1 MWRAVA
7 DGDVGVND
15 AAACSRRSCVF
26 TTPSN
31 HSSIALLRIK
41 PGFHSNAI
49 AKRQRQPIGM
59 LGRSSGNHNWLLA
72 NAIKRLRFLRFS
84 FTQRTQRKRL
94 RLNGNRASLINRTV
108 ENKKHSIPPSFVPAF
123 HVSANDCLH
132 VLYWLFRLS
141 LVKGFRFSS
150 IGRNLAQYLKP
161 CSEFDFNKYC
171 TYWCKNNMYCFPVYT
186 TDEILKI
193 IHIFPNN
200 KAPGPDN
207 INSSLLI
214 NVWNYCISTRA
225 YNIIFHLQQVV
236 PVAY

>member
-1 MWRAVA
+1 
-7 DGDVGVND
+7 VND
-15 AAACSRRSCVF
+15 WYRYRCIGVRGRFDPIYNQYLLPDTNQLAITQASCRYTKLPCRNVE
-26 TTPSN
+26 
-31 HSSIALLRIK
+31 
-41 PGFHSNAI
+41 
-49 AKRQRQPIGM
+49 
-59 LGRSSGNHNWLLA
+59 SGCRWGCGGKWCRGVQQAVMRVYN
-72 NAIKRLRFLRFS
+72 
-84 FTQRTQRKRL
+84 TVQ
-94 RLNGNRASLINRTV
+94 SLINRTV